1 MNVEV
6 KQANS
11 LKAPKTVYHFKD
23 ISNEV
28 KVVGNVDFD
37 KVGAYE
43 VEYEVPT
50 ITGKYTVSQT
60 VNVVDTY
67 IIKET
72 IPPTNGIKLQIFIV
86 ILKIPNIIFEIKFV
100 ANSLVVKTSP
110 GK

>member
-11 LKAPKTVYHFKD
+11 LKTPKTVYHFKD

-43 VEYEVPT
+43 VEYEVTT

-60 VNVVDTY
+60 VNVVDTIAPKITLECEKIY
-67 IIKET
+67 NLSYKKEYVESGYT
-72 IPPTNGIKLQIFIV
+72 ITDNYDENLTEKVQ
-86 ILKIPNIIFEIKFV
+86 
-100 ANSLVVKTSP
+100 
-110 GK
+110 